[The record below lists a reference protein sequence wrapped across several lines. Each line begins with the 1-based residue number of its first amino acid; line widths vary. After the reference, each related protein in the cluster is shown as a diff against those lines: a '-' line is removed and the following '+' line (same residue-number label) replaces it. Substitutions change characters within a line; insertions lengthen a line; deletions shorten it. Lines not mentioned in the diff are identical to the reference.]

1 MKYIVNCTKI
11 YNGCMEVEAES
22 SEEAVRW
29 AQEHINKLDDEGNWS
44 FGEATA
50 DFAELDKITQ

>member
-1 MKYIVNCTKI
+1 
-11 YNGCMEVEAES
+11 MEVEAES

-29 AQEHINKLDDEGNWS
+29 AQEHTNKLDDEDNWS